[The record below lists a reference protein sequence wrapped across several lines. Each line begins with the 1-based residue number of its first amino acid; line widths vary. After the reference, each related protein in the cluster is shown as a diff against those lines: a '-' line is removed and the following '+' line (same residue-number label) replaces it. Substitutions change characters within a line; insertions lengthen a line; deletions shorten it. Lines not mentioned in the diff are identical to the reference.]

1 MNSTICAISTSLG
14 VGAISIIRVSG
25 PDAIKI
31 VNNLFDGKD
40 LTKVPTHT
48 IHYGHCLIGFLA
60 IAEDVF
66 NKEIID
72 EVLVSVMLAPKTFTM
87 EDIVE
92 INSHGGPATTNKILE
107 LLLLNGCIQAEPGEF
122 TKRAFLNGRI
132 DLVEAESISDLISSQ
147 TEKSRKLAINGVTKN
162 ISNKIND
169 IRKDIMD
176 IQANIEVNIDY
187 PEYEEGE
194 KYTKESLK
202 PLIDKVYSKINELL
216 SNSKNGK
223 IIKDGISV
231 ALVGKPNVGKS
242 SILNALLEEEKA
254 IVTNI
259 PGTTRDI
266 VEGKINLDGIILNII
281 DTAGIRK
288 TNDIVEQIGV
298 EKSLKM
304 IGEADLIIYVLNNNE
319 ELTSEDLETIN
330 ELQSKQSIIFINKN
344 DLDNKIDLRRL
355 SNYNIITGNTLNYE
369 GLTNLK
375 NEIKRLFN
383 LNEIEQEDYTYL
395 SNARQI
401 ALITKAKD
409 MIENIYN
416 NYENVP
422 IDMFTIDLKNT
433 YETLGEIIGATYKDD
448 LLDELFSKF
457 CLGK

>member
-25 PDAIKI
+25 PESIKI
-31 VNNLFDGKD
+31 VNSLFDGKD
-40 LTKVPTHT
+40 LTQVPTHT
-48 IHYGHCLIGFLA
+48 IHYGHI
-60 IAEDVF
+60 IY
-66 NKEIID
+66 NNEIID
-72 EVLVSVMLAPKTFTM
+72 EVLVSVMRAPKTFTV

-107 LLLLNGCIQAEPGEF
+107 ILLLNGCVEAEPGEF

-132 DLVEAESISDLISSQ
+132 DLLEAESISDLISSQ
-147 TEKSRKLAINGVTKN
+147 TEKSRKLAISGVTKN
-162 ISNKIND
+162 LSTKINN
-169 IRKDIMD
+169 IRKDIMN
-176 IQANIEVNIDY
+176 IQSNIEVNIDY

-194 KYTKESLK
+194 KYTKETLK
-202 PLIDKVYSKINELL
+202 PLIDNVYNKINELL
-216 SNSKNGK
+216 ANSKNGK

-266 VEGKINLDGIILNII
+266 VEGKINLNGIILNII

-288 TNDIVEQIGV
+288 TNDLVEQIGV

-304 IGEADLIIYVLNNNE
+304 IDESDLIIYVLNNNE
-319 ELTSEDLETIN
+319 ELTAEDLNTIK
-330 ELQSKQSIIFINKN
+330 ELESKQSIIFVNKD
-344 DLDNKIDLRRL
+344 DLNSKIDLTKI
-355 SNYNIITGNTLNYE
+355 SKYNVITGNTLSYD
-369 GLTNLK
+369 GLKDLK
-375 NEIKRLFN
+375 NEIIRMFN
-383 LNEIEQEDYTYL
+383 LNEIEQDDYTYL

-401 ALITKAKD
+401 ALITKAKN
-409 MIENIYN
+409 MIENIYT
-416 NYENVP
+416 NYENFP

-433 YETLGEIIGATYKDD
+433 YETLGEIIGETYKDD

>member
-1 MNSTICAISTSLG
+1 MEDTIAAISTSLG
-14 VGAISIIRVSG
+14 VGAVSIIRVSG
-25 PDAIKI
+25 EDAIRVVDKI
-31 VNNLFDGKD
+31 FDKNI
-40 LTKVPTHT
+40 LNAQSHT
-48 IHYGHCLIGFLA
+48 IHYGHI
-60 IAEDVF
+60 IDNNDV
-66 NKEIID
+66 ID
-72 EVLVSVMLAPKTFTM
+72 EVLVSVMKSPKTFTR
-87 EDIVE
+87 ENIVE
-92 INSHGGPATTNKILE
+92 VNCHGGIATTNKVLE
-107 LLLLNGCIQAEPGEF
+107 LILRNGARLALPGEF

-132 DLVEAESISDLISSQ
+132 DLIEAESVMDLINAK
-147 TEKSRKLAINGVTKN
+147 TESSRKMAMSNLSGKVSNMIRELRNKMLDI
-162 ISNKIND
+162 IS
-169 IRKDIMD
+169 
-176 IQANIEVNIDY
+176 NIEVNIDY

-344 DLDNKIDLRRL
+344 DLDNKIDLKRL

>member
-1 MNSTICAISTSLG
+1 MIKKLDEILDTLKGNEKAVLSVAAAHDEEVLL
-14 VGAISIIRVSG
+14 
-25 PDAIKI
+25 AIKSATEMGI
-31 VNNLFDGKD
+31 ITPILV
-40 LTKVPTHT
+40 
-48 IHYGHCLIGFLA
+48 GH
-60 IAEDVF
+60 ED
-66 NKEIID
+66 EI
-72 EVLVSVMLAPKTFTM
+72 
-87 EDIVE
+87 
-92 INSHGGPATTNKILE
+92 
-107 LLLLNGCIQAEPGEF
+107 
-122 TKRAFLNGRI
+122 R
-132 DLVEAESISDLISSQ
+132 
-147 TEKSRKLAINGVTKN
+147 N

-330 ELQSKQSIIFINKN
+330 ELHSKQSIIFINKN
-344 DLDNKIDLRRL
+344 DLDNKIDLKRL

>member
-1 MNSTICAISTSLG
+1 M
-14 VGAISIIRVSG
+14 
-25 PDAIKI
+25 
-31 VNNLFDGKD
+31 
-40 LTKVPTHT
+40 
-48 IHYGHCLIGFLA
+48 
-60 IAEDVF
+60 
-66 NKEIID
+66 
-72 EVLVSVMLAPKTFTM
+72 
-87 EDIVE
+87 
-92 INSHGGPATTNKILE
+92 
-107 LLLLNGCIQAEPGEF
+107 
-122 TKRAFLNGRI
+122 
-132 DLVEAESISDLISSQ
+132 
-147 TEKSRKLAINGVTKN
+147 
-162 ISNKIND
+162 
-169 IRKDIMD
+169 
-176 IQANIEVNIDY
+176 
-187 PEYEEGE
+187 
-194 KYTKESLK
+194 
-202 PLIDKVYSKINELL
+202 
-216 SNSKNGK
+216 
-223 IIKDGISV
+223 
-231 ALVGKPNVGKS
+231 GKPNVGKS

-433 YETLGEIIGATYKDD
+433 YETLGERIGATYKDD

>member
-25 PDAIKI
+25 AESIKI
-31 VNNLFDGKD
+31 VNNIFDGKD

-48 IHYGHCLIGFLA
+48 IHYGHI
-60 IAEDVF
+60 IY
-66 NKEIID
+66 NNEILD
-72 EVLVSVMLAPKTFTM
+72 EVLVSVMRAPKTFTM

-107 LLLLNGCIQAEPGEF
+107 VLLLNGCVQAEPGEF

-132 DLVEAESISDLISSQ
+132 DLLEAESISDLISSQ

-162 ISNKIND
+162 LSTKITT
-169 IRKDIMD
+169 IRKDIMN
-176 IQANIEVNIDY
+176 IQSNIEVNIDY

-194 KYTKESLK
+194 KYTKDTLK
-202 PLIDKVYSKINELL
+202 PLIDNVYTKINELL
-216 SNSKNGK
+216 ANSKNGK

-266 VEGKINLDGIILNII
+266 VEGKINLNGIILNII

-304 IGEADLIIYVLNNNE
+304 IDEADLIIYVLNNNE
-319 ELTSEDLETIN
+319 ELTEEELNTLKELET
-330 ELQSKQSIIFINKN
+330 KQSIIFINKN
-344 DLDNKIDLRRL
+344 DLESKIDL
-355 SNYNIITGNTLNYE
+355 SKINNPNIVTGNTLNYD
-369 GLTNLK
+369 GLINLK
-375 NEIKRLFN
+375 NMIIKLFN
-383 LNEIEQEDYTYL
+383 LNEIEQDDYTYL

-401 ALITKAKD
+401 ALITKAKN

-416 NYENVP
+416 NFEFVP

-433 YETLGEIIGATYKDD
+433 YEILGEIIGATYKDD

>member
-25 PDAIKI
+25 PNAIKI

-40 LTKVPTHT
+40 LTKVSTHT
-48 IHYGHCLIGFLA
+48 IHYGHI
-60 IAEDVF
+60 VS

-107 LLLLNGCIQAEPGEF
+107 LLLLNGCTQAEPGEF

-162 ISNKIND
+162 LSNKIND

-266 VEGKINLDGIILNII
+266 VEGKINLDGIMLNII

-304 IGEADLIIYVLNNNE
+304 IDEADLIIYVLNNNE
-319 ELTSEDLETIN
+319 ELTSEDLETIK

-344 DLDNKIDLRRL
+344 DLDNKLDLKRL

-416 NYENVP
+416 NFENVP

>member
-1 MNSTICAISTSLG
+1 MNDTIAAISTAMG

-25 PDAIKI
+25 ENSIEI
-31 VNNLFDGKD
+31 VNKI
-40 LTKVPTHT
+40 TKRKILDKVDSHT
-48 IHYGHCLIGFLA
+48 ITYDHIMDG
-60 IAEDVF
+60 E
-66 NKEIID
+66 KIID
-72 EVLVSVMLAPKTFTM
+72 EVLISVMKAPKTFTV
-87 EDIVE
+87 EDVVE
-92 INSHGGPATTNKILE
+92 INAHGGITTTNKILKT
-107 LLLLNGCIQAEPGEF
+107 LLNNGCRLAEPGEF

-132 DLVEAESISDLISSQ
+132 DLTQAEGIIDLINAK
-147 TEKSRKLAINGVTKN
+147 TEKSRKLAINQLDGKV
-162 ISNKIND
+162 SNLIKDLRND
-169 IRKDIMD
+169 I
-176 IQANIEVNIDY
+176 IQILANIEVNIDY

>member
-25 PDAIKI
+25 AESIKI
-31 VNNLFDGKD
+31 VNNIFDGKD

-48 IHYGHCLIGFLA
+48 IHYGHI
-60 IAEDVF
+60 IY
-66 NKEIID
+66 NNEIID
-72 EVLVSVMLAPKTFTM
+72 EVLVSVMRAPKTFTM

-107 LLLLNGCIQAEPGEF
+107 VLLLNGCVQAEPGEF

-132 DLVEAESISDLISSQ
+132 DLLEAESISDLISSQ

-162 ISNKIND
+162 LSTKITT
-169 IRKDIMD
+169 IRKDIMN
-176 IQANIEVNIDY
+176 IQSNIEVNIDY

-194 KYTKESLK
+194 KYTKDTLK
-202 PLIDKVYSKINELL
+202 PLIDNVYTKINELL
-216 SNSKNGK
+216 ANSKNGK

-266 VEGKINLDGIILNII
+266 VEGKINLNGIILNII

-304 IGEADLIIYVLNNNE
+304 IDEADLIIYVLNNNE
-319 ELTSEDLETIN
+319 ELTEEELNTLKELE
-330 ELQSKQSIIFINKN
+330 LKQSIIYINKN
-344 DLDNKIDLRRL
+344 DLESKIDLSKINNL
-355 SNYNIITGNTLNYE
+355 NIVTGNTLNYD
-369 GLTNLK
+369 GLINLK
-375 NEIKRLFN
+375 NMIIKLFN
-383 LNEIEQEDYTYL
+383 LNEIEQDDYTYL

-401 ALITKAKD
+401 ALITKAKN

-416 NYENVP
+416 NFEFVP

-433 YETLGEIIGATYKDD
+433 YEILGEIIGATYKDD

>member
-1 MNSTICAISTSLG
+1 
-14 VGAISIIRVSG
+14 
-25 PDAIKI
+25 
-31 VNNLFDGKD
+31 
-40 LTKVPTHT
+40 
-48 IHYGHCLIGFLA
+48 
-60 IAEDVF
+60 
-66 NKEIID
+66 
-72 EVLVSVMLAPKTFTM
+72 
-87 EDIVE
+87 
-92 INSHGGPATTNKILE
+92 
-107 LLLLNGCIQAEPGEF
+107 
-122 TKRAFLNGRI
+122 
-132 DLVEAESISDLISSQ
+132 
-147 TEKSRKLAINGVTKN
+147 
-162 ISNKIND
+162 
-169 IRKDIMD
+169 MD

-344 DLDNKIDLRRL
+344 DLDNKIDLKRL

>member
-1 MNSTICAISTSLG
+1 
-14 VGAISIIRVSG
+14 
-25 PDAIKI
+25 
-31 VNNLFDGKD
+31 
-40 LTKVPTHT
+40 
-48 IHYGHCLIGFLA
+48 
-60 IAEDVF
+60 
-66 NKEIID
+66 
-72 EVLVSVMLAPKTFTM
+72 
-87 EDIVE
+87 
-92 INSHGGPATTNKILE
+92 
-107 LLLLNGCIQAEPGEF
+107 
-122 TKRAFLNGRI
+122 
-132 DLVEAESISDLISSQ
+132 
-147 TEKSRKLAINGVTKN
+147 
-162 ISNKIND
+162 
-169 IRKDIMD
+169 MD

>member
-1 MNSTICAISTSLG
+1 
-14 VGAISIIRVSG
+14 
-25 PDAIKI
+25 
-31 VNNLFDGKD
+31 
-40 LTKVPTHT
+40 
-48 IHYGHCLIGFLA
+48 
-60 IAEDVF
+60 
-66 NKEIID
+66 
-72 EVLVSVMLAPKTFTM
+72 
-87 EDIVE
+87 
-92 INSHGGPATTNKILE
+92 
-107 LLLLNGCIQAEPGEF
+107 
-122 TKRAFLNGRI
+122 
-132 DLVEAESISDLISSQ
+132 
-147 TEKSRKLAINGVTKN
+147 
-162 ISNKIND
+162 
-169 IRKDIMD
+169 MD

-330 ELQSKQSIIFINKN
+330 ELQSKQSIIFVNKN

>member
-48 IHYGHCLIGFLA
+48 IHYGHI
-60 IAEDVF
+60 VF

-344 DLDNKIDLRRL
+344 DLDNKIDLSKL

>member
-40 LTKVPTHT
+40 LSKVPTHT
-48 IHYGHCLIGFLA
+48 IHYGHI
-60 IAEDVF
+60 VY
-66 NKEIID
+66 NNEIID
-72 EVLVSVMLAPKTFTM
+72 EVLVSVMLTPKTFTM

-107 LLLLNGCIQAEPGEF
+107 LLLLNGCTQAEPGEF

-162 ISNKIND
+162 LSNKIND

-202 PLIDKVYSKINELL
+202 PLIDKVYTKINELL

-266 VEGKINLDGIILNII
+266 VEGKINLDGIMLNII

-304 IGEADLIIYVLNNNE
+304 IDEADLIIYVLNNNE
-319 ELTSEDLETIN
+319 EITSEDLETIK

-344 DLDNKIDLRRL
+344 DLDNKLDISKL

-383 LNEIEQEDYTYL
+383 LNEIEQDDYTYL

>member
-1 MNSTICAISTSLG
+1 MGDTIAAISTTAG
-14 VGAISIIRVSG
+14 VGAISIIRLSG
-25 PDAIKI
+25 EEALKI
-31 VNNLFDGKD
+31 TNKVFTKD
-40 LTKVPTHT
+40 LTTAASHT
-48 IHYGHCLIGFLA
+48 IHYGYIKDGN
-60 IAEDVF
+60 E
-66 NKEIID
+66 KID
-72 EVLVSVMLAPKTFTM
+72 EVLVSVMLAPKTFTR
-87 EDIVE
+87 EDVVE
-92 INSHGGPATTNKILE
+92 INCHGGIATTNKVLE
-107 LLLLNGCIQAEPGEF
+107 LLLDNGARLAEPGEF

-132 DLVEAESISDLISSQ
+132 DLLEAEATMDLISS
-147 TEKSRKLAINGVTKN
+147 KSETARKISINTLTGETSNLIKSLRSDLVQI
-162 ISNKIND
+162 IS
-169 IRKDIMD
+169 
-176 IQANIEVNIDY
+176 NIEVNIDY
-187 PEYEEGE
+187 PEYEDVEDM
-194 KYTKESLK
+194 TN
-202 PLIDKVYSKINELL
+202 DKVLPNIKKFRERLEN
-216 SNSKNGK
+216 
-223 IIKDGISV
+223 IIKKSEDSKVIKEGIKV
-231 ALVGKPNVGKS
+231 GIIGKPNVGKS
-242 SILNALLEEEKA
+242 SLLNALIEEEKA

-344 DLDNKIDLRRL
+344 DLDNKIDLKRL

>member
-1 MNSTICAISTSLG
+1 MEETIAAISTAPG
-14 VGAISIIRVSG
+14 TAGIGIIRMS
-25 PDAIKI
+25 
-31 VNNLFDGKD
+31 GKD
-40 LTKVPTHT
+40 VFSVLKKIFKPIKEESIEEIKGYTMK
-48 IHYGHCLIGFLA
+48 YGKI
-60 IAEDVF
+60 F
-66 NKEIID
+66 NPETNEIVD
-72 EVLVSVMLAPKTFTM
+72 EVLVSYFKEPKSYTQENM
-87 EDIVE
+87 CE
-92 INSHGGPATTNKILE
+92 INSHGGTIVVRKILE
-107 LLLLNGCIQAEPGEF
+107 LCLKNGAQMAEPGEF

-132 DLVEAESISDLISSQ
+132 DLLQAESVIDVINA
-147 TEKSRKLAINGVTKN
+147 KSEREAKNGIKQLEGFL
-162 ISNKIND
+162 SNEIAKI
-169 IRKDIMD
+169 KQEIMD
-176 IQANIEVNIDY
+176 VMINIEVAIDY

-344 DLDNKIDLRRL
+344 DLDNKIDLKRL